1 MIAIDVSSNVK
12 NVKKNLGFF
21 AKKQIPKA
29 TSMALNKTATSL
41 RGFTTVREGKK
52 AMSASEVKA
61 ITGHVTDSMVGHYS
75 EEVDK
80 TNLAYAAIDKFIK
93 QKPNLRLIS

>member
-1 MIAIDVSSNVK
+1 MIAIDVRSNVK

-41 RGFTTVREGKK
+41 RGFTVREGKK
-52 AMSASEVKA
+52 AMDASEVKA

>member
-1 MIAIDVSSNVK
+1 MIAIDVRSNVK

-41 RGFTTVREGKK
+41 RGFTVREG
-52 AMSASEVKA
+52 
-61 ITGHVTDSMVGHYS
+61 
-75 EEVDK
+75 
-80 TNLAYAAIDKFIK
+80 
-93 QKPNLRLIS
+93 

>member
-41 RGFTTVREGKK
+41 RGFTVREGKK
-52 AMSASEVKA
+52 AMRVSEIKA
-61 ITGHVTDSMVGHYS
+61 ITGYVTDSMVGHYS

>member
-1 MIAIDVSSNVK
+1 MIAIDVRSNVK

-41 RGFTTVREGKK
+41 RGFTVREGKK
-52 AMSASEVKA
+52 EMGESEVKA

-75 EEVDK
+75 EDVDK

>member
-1 MIAIDVSSNVK
+1 MIAIDVRSNVK

-41 RGFTTVREGKK
+41 RGFTVREGKK
-52 AMSASEVKA
+52 EMGASEVKA